1 MVKLT
6 VEPPEYYPLV
16 DKFFADGLVEAL
28 EALGIDVTD
37 IKAGVKSTNT
47 RIRIGFLIEL
57 VRPDAFSVAELE
69 TIISALLEK
78 LADEATRSVG
88 KFYNAS
94 FEVVGFKIVESRHSK
109 RKGDVKLV
117 VNAPEDVRRNLER
130 VGKGLMIYLK
140 DRGVEFS
147 SLVINVPQ
155 DGRPR
160 ALISLLL
167 KRPTH
172 PLEKERLASS
182 ITEKTHSYLR
192 TLSLEYFDVEVN
204 VSDPND
210 TKAFFVGKENENAK
224 NIAEGAGDARDEK
237 SIREILEAFGQGF
250 PEL

>member
-1 MVKLT
+1 M
-6 VEPPEYYPLV
+6 EPPDYYPLV

-37 IKAGVKSTNT
+37 IKAGVKSTKT
-47 RIRIGFLIEL
+47 QIRIGFLIEL

-78 LADEATRSVG
+78 LAEEATRRVG

-94 FEVVGFKIVESRHSK
+94 FEVVGFKIVESKHSK

-117 VNAPEDVRRNLER
+117 VNAPEDVRMNLER
-130 VGKGLMIYLK
+130 VGKGLMIYLR

-147 SLVINVPQ
+147 TLVINVPQ

-160 ALISLLL
+160 ALVTLHL
-167 KRPTH
+167 KKPTH

-182 ITEKTHSYLR
+182 ITEKTRSYFR

-210 TKAFFVGKENENAK
+210 TKALFAGRENKNSK
-224 NIAEGAGDARDEK
+224 NIVEGTGDARDEK
-237 SIREILEAFGQGF
+237 SVREILETFGRGF